1 MYEVVLIDRNSN
13 QVVGNIGTYD
23 DHDEAE
29 REAQNYNRKSDRHRG
44 FATVQGVVGGS
55 SPRQNPF
62 QEDDSSEDYDI
73 SSEDDTDSMHR
84 HNLKK
89 GFDKMFEEVQREK
102 HNRRRMNRSNFPNH
116 QHERKRLHRN
126 MTEQR
131 MQRRERL
138 EREHHHRP
146 RVRLNREE
154 SFQVEPNPP
163 PQAPQPIKNDDYCLL
178 FDERNNNYIVLK
190 NNKHLEVIMTYNPH
204 LQTIDFGSL
213 HQMIYKRNQCKKG
226 I

>member
-1 MYEVVLIDRNSN
+1 MYEVVLLDRQSN
-13 QVVGNIGTYD
+13 KVVGNIGTYD
-23 DHDEAE
+23 DHNEAE
-29 REAQNYNRKSDRHRG
+29 REAQNYNRKADRHRG
-44 FATVQGVVGGS
+44 VATVQGVVGGS

-62 QEDDSSEDYDI
+62 QEDDSSEDYEI
-73 SSEDDTDSMHR
+73 SSEDDTESIHR
-84 HNLKK
+84 QNVRRN
-89 GFDKMFEEVQREK
+89 FDHMFEELEQKRPTRQR
-102 HNRRRMNRSNFPNH
+102 PNTTQYPKH
-116 QHERKRLHRN
+116 QHERNRLHRN
-126 MTEQR
+126 MTQER
-131 MQRRERL
+131 MKRRERV

-163 PQAPQPIKNDDYCLL
+163 PQAPEPIKNDDYCLL

-190 NNKHLEVIMTYNPH
+190 NNKHMEVIMTYNPH